1 MIIPTL
7 QKNTI
12 SEINL
17 SHTNVLIFPIIEKTN
32 EGKYNIYIRRALIK
46 HIYDAYIMEI
56 LTHSVC
62 EIDIIPVL
70 RLLYMIIY
78 SVEEYE
84 IITAVSNFNKEKNIF
99 YVFFFF

>member
-1 MIIPTL
+1 
-7 QKNTI
+7 
-12 SEINL
+12 
-17 SHTNVLIFPIIEKTN
+17 
-32 EGKYNIYIRRALIK
+32 
-46 HIYDAYIMEI
+46 MEI

-99 YVFFFF
+99 YVFFFFKFNSCNSYADFQNMLKYTRAWRAFHHNFSFF

>member
-1 MIIPTL
+1 
-7 QKNTI
+7 
-12 SEINL
+12 
-17 SHTNVLIFPIIEKTN
+17 
-32 EGKYNIYIRRALIK
+32 
-46 HIYDAYIMEI
+46 MEI

-84 IITAVSNFNKEKNIF
+84 IITVVSNFNKEKNI
-99 YVFFFF
+99 